1 MERGYV
7 NLWRCS
13 LDSRVFGNEGL
24 WKVWTWCL
32 MKASHQNRWV
42 PIITGKGKTEI
53 EVQSGQ
59 FIFGRKTAAKELLM
73 TESTIRNR
81 IEKLKSIGN
90 ISLKPDTHYTI
101 ITICNWERYQSNEK
115 PKGQPK
121 DNQRTTKGQPKDTD
135 KNVKNVDNVENK
147 EMVVDDESSTTCPH
161 QKIIDLYNNILPT
174 LTAVKP
180 SLWNGT
186 RKKSLQSRWKEDKD
200 RQSVEWWEKLFAS
213 ISGMPFLLG
222 ENDRKWQADLGW
234 ILKSSNL
241 VKILEGN
248 YKSKEVSEWR

>member
-13 LDSRVFGNEGL
+13 LDSRVFGNDGL

-53 EVQSGQ
+53 EIQSGQ

-115 PKGQPK
+115 PKGQAK

-135 KNVKNVDNVENK
+135 KNVKNVKNETIRAEEHEEQAQSILNGK
-147 EMVVDDESSTTCPH
+147 AFSTFWEEYPKKRDKAKAEKAWLKIKPSEDLAS
-161 QKIIDLYNNILPT
+161 KIIKAVSAQKKMKSWQKDDGQFIPLPT
-174 LTAVKP
+174 TWL
-180 SLWNGT
+180 NG
-186 RKKSLQSRWKEDKD
+186 RRWEDEINE
-200 RQSVEWWEKLFAS
+200 Q
-213 ISGMPFLLG
+213 
-222 ENDRKWQADLGW
+222 
-234 ILKSSNL
+234 
-241 VKILEGN
+241 
-248 YKSKEVSEWR
+248 EVSEWQ